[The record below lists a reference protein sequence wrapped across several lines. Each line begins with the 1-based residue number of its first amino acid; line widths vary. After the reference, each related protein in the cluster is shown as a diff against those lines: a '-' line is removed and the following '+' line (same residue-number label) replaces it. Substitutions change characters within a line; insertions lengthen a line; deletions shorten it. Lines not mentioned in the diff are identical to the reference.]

1 MSTILTPGQRALLE
15 GQLRLRQTELD
26 RQLAEHQQGVSRA
39 EHAHDLLSQDGRDT
53 RQGDADREV
62 DLARSDRELQ
72 ALGQVS
78 QALQRVHQPDYGLC
92 SDCGEAIAFD
102 RLKLEPWA
110 TRCVACATRAEGP
123 AIARHSL

>member
-1 MSTILTPGQRALLE
+1 MTLILTTGQRALLE
-15 GQLRLRQTELD
+15 NQLRLRQAELD
-26 RQLAEHQQGVSRA
+26 RQLAEHQHGVSRA
-39 EHAHDLLSQDGRDT
+39 EHAHDLLSQDSRDA

-92 SDCGEAIAFD
+92 TDCGEAIAFD

-110 TRCVACATRAEGP
+110 LRCVACATRAEGP
-123 AIARHSL
+123 ATARHTL